1 MTDHNYQTVSQQQ
14 RFLCRKDFGVLYLQ
28 NYYLTESAYN
38 NNSST
43 RRSETNP
50 FIVDWQLPQV
60 DETDN
65 LNPKYPP
72 KRIAAKF

>member
-1 MTDHNYQTVSQQQ
+1 MTDYKCQPVSPQQ
-14 RFLCRKDFGVLYLQ
+14 RFSYRKDFDADLQ
-28 NYYLTESAYN
+28 NYYLTEFAYI

-60 DETDN
+60 NLTDN
-65 LNPKYPP
+65 LNPQYPP